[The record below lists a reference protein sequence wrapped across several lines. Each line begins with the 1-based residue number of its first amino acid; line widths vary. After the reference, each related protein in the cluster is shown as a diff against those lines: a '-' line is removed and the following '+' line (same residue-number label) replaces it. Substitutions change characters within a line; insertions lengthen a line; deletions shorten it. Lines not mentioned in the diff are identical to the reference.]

1 MMMRAC
7 MDCRRVL
14 GEEAKVCPSCGSTDP
29 FRENVPRAIAEI
41 KKGLLK
47 GMITIG
53 CIFIFALFFVLTF
66 R

>member
-1 MMMRAC
+1 MMRAC
-7 MDCRRVL
+7 MDCGRVL
-14 GEEAKVCPSCGSTDP
+14 GEEAKECPSCHSTNP

-47 GMITIG
+47 GMIITG
-53 CIFIFALFFVLTF
+53 CIFIFALYLVF